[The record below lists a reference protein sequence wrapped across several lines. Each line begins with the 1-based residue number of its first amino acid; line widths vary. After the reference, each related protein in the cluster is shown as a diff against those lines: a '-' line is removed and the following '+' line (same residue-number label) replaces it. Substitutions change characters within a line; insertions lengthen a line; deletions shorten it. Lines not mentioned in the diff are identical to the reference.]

1 MPSLH
6 QVYKLAIFLSFPI
19 IPVLFPSFYLYHH
32 LGIITP
38 ISSLVGTDIHLS
50 TSYLFRKQGLINKEK
65 IHCYHTI
72 VRLRPYYYRHYLITT
87 YLNQT
92 LFIFFFFC
100 LGIYLGK
107 FGTWQI
113 EGKIFFRQ
121 GSLIK
126 LSKLDC
132 LSTEGF
138 PLAWSSL
145 LLPIWKTVQL
155 FRSVLRLG
163 PTPFYP
169 LCLFLHILTIN
180 VSCNF

>member
-1 MPSLH
+1 MPNLH
-6 QVYKLAIFLSFPI
+6 QVYKLAIFLSFPV

-72 VRLRPYYYRHYLITT
+72 VRLRPYYYRQYLITT
-87 YLNQT
+87 YLNQA
-92 LFIFFFFC
+92 LFIFFFFFF
-100 LGIYLGK
+100 LWFL
-107 FGTWQI
+107 FGGVWALADWG
-113 EGKIFFRQ
+113 E

>member
-92 LFIFFFFC
+92 LFIFFF
-100 LGIYLGK
+100 LGK

-145 LLPIWKTVQL
+145 LLPI
-155 FRSVLRLG
+155 
-163 PTPFYP
+163 
-169 LCLFLHILTIN
+169 
-180 VSCNF
+180 